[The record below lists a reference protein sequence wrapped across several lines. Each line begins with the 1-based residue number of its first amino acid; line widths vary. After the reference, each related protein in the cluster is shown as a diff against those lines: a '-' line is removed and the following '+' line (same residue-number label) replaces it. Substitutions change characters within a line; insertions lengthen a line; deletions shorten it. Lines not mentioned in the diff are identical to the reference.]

1 MIGLTLYC
9 KRKAGLSVPL
19 FSIYGRITRFGFF
32 FRLCLP
38 STNRTVPDFAR
49 MTRLSVVPTEPLN

>member
-1 MIGLTLYC
+1 MIGLTLLQ
-9 KRKAGLSVPL
+9 RKAGLSVPL
-19 FSIYGRITRFGFF
+19 FLLYGSQDLVF

>member
-1 MIGLTLYC
+1 MIGLTLFAKKSGTFRPAFLYLWPDH
-9 KRKAGLSVPL
+9 K
-19 FSIYGRITRFGFF
+19 IWFF